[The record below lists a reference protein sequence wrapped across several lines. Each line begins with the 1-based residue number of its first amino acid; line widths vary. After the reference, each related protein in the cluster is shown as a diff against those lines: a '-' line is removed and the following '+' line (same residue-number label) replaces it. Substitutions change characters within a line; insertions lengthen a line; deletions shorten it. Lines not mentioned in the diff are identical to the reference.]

1 MIVGFVAEGGGLSGV
16 GLLGRLVALFL
27 RLLLPVEV
35 SMEVGEVGE
44 LAVLADSVLDEEH
57 LGDAP
62 NVDEQR
68 DDGHERV
75 DPREPVRAAAR
86 PPREADPAASSALPV
101 ARALHG
107 T

>member
-1 MIVGFVAEGGGLSGV
+1 MEVGD
-16 GLLGRLVALFL
+16 
-27 RLLLPVEV
+27 
-35 SMEVGEVGE
+35 VGEVGE
-44 LAVLADSVLDEEH
+44 LAVLADGVLDEEH

-62 NVDEQR
+62 HVDEQR

-75 DPREPVRAAAR
+75 DPREPVRAAAG